1 MTLDWSDC
9 MSCPFVNEMGAC
21 GSPLCPS
28 EIAVGYTVVRS
39 KSPLVA
45 LGRRHRPGVAAYGAS
60 ADVINS
66 HFRPTKPPVPE

>member
-1 MTLDWSDC
+1 

-39 KSPLVA
+39 KSPSSLSDA
-45 LGRRHRPGVAAYGAS
+45 GTYPAS
-60 ADVINS
+60 P
-66 HFRPTKPPVPE
+66 PTVPPPT